1 MYNEALK
8 EKFIQQRNKSINDQM
23 QCRCIFERI
32 ERFEEAW
39 GADICT
45 RSSKE
50 LKPVLELVCN
60 AQSEWSRLYILKA
73 YCKWCLNDIDYPD
86 ACDGIFHVK
95 LSGFEETKR
104 KMVAN
109 PLDLQRCLNA
119 IFKPESDHTI
129 DNIYRCFFWL
139 AFSGIPEEEAL
150 DITVDEVNLIDMTII
165 HNGVEYELYRE
176 SFKSIR
182 ICTTSDWFSR
192 QHPLYHAIIKK
203 PRGDSNQ
210 LLRGFGDRIST
221 QAIRTAV
228 SLALR
233 NTESKRAISYN
244 RVWLSGVFYRIHEDE
259 VITGVP
265 RFDGFLDDF
274 MRGKEYKLGPGRSSA
289 KTVRKEKLN
298 LITKRYERWKVA
310 FNY

>member
-1 MYNEALK
+1 MYNEAFK
-8 EKFIQQRNKSINDQM
+8 TNFIQQRNKSANDRT
-23 QCRCIFERI
+23 QCYRIFEKI
-32 ERFEEAW
+32 EPFEEAW

-45 RSSKE
+45 RSAEE

-73 YCKWCLNDIDYPD
+73 YCKWCLNEIDYPN

-95 LSGFEETKR
+95 PSGLEETKK
-104 KMVAN
+104 KMIAN

-119 IFKPESDHTI
+119 IFKPESDYTV
-129 DNIYRCFFWL
+129 DNVYRCFFWL
-139 AFSGIPEEEAL
+139 AFSGLSEEDAL
-150 DITVDEVNLIDMTII
+150 DITTDEVNLTEMTII

-176 SFKSIR
+176 SFTSVR
-182 ICTTSDWFSR
+182 ICTMSDYFKR

-203 PRGDSNQ
+203 PRGDSKQ
-210 LLRGFGDRIST
+210 LLRGFEDRMSTQTIRSVIS
-221 QAIRTAV
+221 QAIRR
-228 SLALR
+228 S
-233 NTESKRAISYN
+233 ESKRAISYS

-265 RFDGFLDDF
+265 RFDGLLDDF
-274 MRGKEYKLGPGRSSA
+274 MRGKEYKLGPGRSTP
-289 KTVRKEKLN
+289 KTVRKEKLS
-298 LITKRYERWKVA
+298 IMTKRYERWKAA